1 MGLLSSSKTYNTYQT
16 GLGDTQFDTL
26 KGNQSDIAGI
36 ADAGFATVGTG
47 ITNLGTK
54 IDGVNTNTNSGFVDL
69 TALLKGYNDEAN
81 LNRTTAALDRSTNY
95 GNIIEAL
102 KNNTGGL
109 ATQASLDSA
118 QTALDTG
125 FADTDA
131 RFDGLDSSIGSVQN
145 TADNII
151 TDVGTVKSAVDT
163 GFSGAGARFDTLDA
177 GQTNAAGQATAN
189 ADALGTQLT
198 NTQAEVLGGQGTIDD
213 NLATMSNTADIY
225 AGQSLANQDALQ
237 SGQDDFKSS
246 FDSYVDRYGQDTT
259 LANSARSDLA
269 SAQAN
274 QTDRLRSDIGD
285 FAQASAVNQG
295 NISRNIGTL
304 GTGIDAGF
312 ETLGS
317 AVGTGF
323 ATSSMEDQITQE
335 NFNTRLGNVR
345 ELIQSTADSLGVETA
360 DQYNKLVNAFDENGN
375 LIANSID
382 AQGNTISRALDDQ
395 GNVIERKLDINGNEI
410 SAVSMDVETMLGN
423 AEAYER
429 SLMGQL
435 DKRFDQSEEATNTEL
450 QAISRGF
457 SQQDKKLDTQ
467 TRNLAGIAA
476 EQTDLDMN
484 MRNEFKQLEQSFDD
498 QGNLIQNSV
507 LENGTTVSRAMDD
520 KGNLL
525 LRSFD
530 AQGSRVGDQVM
541 NINRTLNNLSQL
553 ATLQGA
559 NVSMGN
565 LSPAM
570 SAGAPE
576 TGFASPFATTR

>member
-1 MGLLSSSKTYNTYQT
+1 MGLLSSSKTYNTYT

-26 KGNQSDIAGI
+26 KGNQSEIAGI

-151 TDVGTVKSAVDT
+151 TDVGTVQSAVDT

>member
-151 TDVGTVKSAVDT
+151 TDVGTVQSAVDT

-198 NTQAEVLGGQGTIDD
+198 NTQAEVLGGQGTIGD

>member
-26 KGNQSDIAGI
+26 KSNQTDIAGI
-36 ADAGFATVGTG
+36 ADVGFANVGTG

-81 LNRTTAALDRSTNY
+81 SNRTTAALDRSTNY
-95 GNIIEAL
+95 GNIIQAL
-102 KNNTGGL
+102 ENNTGGL
-109 ATQASLDSA
+109 ATQASLDNA
-118 QTALDTG
+118 QTALNTG

-151 TDVGTVKSAVDT
+151 TDVGTVQSAVDT

-259 LANSARSDLA
+259 IANSARSDLA

-360 DQYNKLVNAFDENGN
+360 DQYSKLVNAFDENGN

-476 EQTDLDMN
+476 EQTDLDVN

-570 SAGAPE
+570 SAGAPS

>member
-1 MGLLSSSKTYNTYQT
+1 MGLLSSKKTYNTYQT

-26 KGNQSDIAGI
+26 KSNQTDIAGI
-36 ADAGFATVGTG
+36 ADVGFANVGTG

-81 LNRTTAALDRSTNY
+81 SNRTTAALDRSTNY
-95 GNIIEAL
+95 GNIIQAL
-102 KNNTGGL
+102 ENNSKGL
-109 ATQASLDSA
+109 ASQASVDAA
-118 QTALDTG
+118 QAALNTG
-125 FADTDA
+125 FADTGA
-131 RFDGLDSSIGSVQN
+131 RFDGLDTSIGSVQD

-151 TDVGTVKSAVDT
+151 TDVGTVQSAVDT
-163 GFSGAGARFDTLDA
+163 GFADAGARFDTLDT

-198 NTQAEVLGGQGTIDD
+198 NTQAEVLGGQGTIED
-213 NLATMSNTADIY
+213 NLATMSDTADIY
-225 AGQSLANQDALQ
+225 AGQSLANQGDLQ
-237 SGQDDFKSS
+237 SSQDDFKSS

-259 LANSARSDLA
+259 IANSARSDLA

-312 ETLGS
+312 ETIGS

-323 ATSSMEDQITQE
+323 ANSSMEDQITQE

-345 ELIQSTADSLGVETA
+345 ELIQSTADSLGVETT

-423 AEAYER
+423 AESYEQ

-435 DKRFDQSEEATNTEL
+435 NRRFDQSEEASNTEL

-467 TRNLAGIAA
+467 TRNLAGVAA
-476 EQTDLDMN
+476 EQTDLDVN

-498 QGNLIQNSV
+498 QGNFIQNSV

-530 AQGSRVGDQVM
+530 ASGSRVGDQVM
-541 NINRTLNNLSQL
+541 NINRTLNNLAQL

-570 SAGAPE
+570 SAGAPS
-576 TGFASPFATTR
+576 TGFASPYATSR

>member
-1 MGLLSSSKTYNTYQT
+1 MGLLSSKKTYNTYQT

-26 KGNQSDIAGI
+26 KGNQSEIAGI

-54 IDGVNTNTNSGFVDL
+54 VDGVNTNTDSGFVDL
-69 TALLKGYNDEAN
+69 KAVLKGYNDEAN
-81 LNRTTAALDRSTNY
+81 SNRTTAALDRSTNY

-151 TDVGTVKSAVDT
+151 TDVGTVQSAVDT
-163 GFSGAGARFDTLDA
+163 GFSGAGARFDTLDV

-269 SAQAN
+269 SAQAT
-274 QTDRLRSDIGD
+274 QTDRLRSDIGE

-323 ATSSMEDQITQE
+323 STSSMEDQITQE

-345 ELIQSTADSLGVETA
+345 ELIQSTSDSLGVETA